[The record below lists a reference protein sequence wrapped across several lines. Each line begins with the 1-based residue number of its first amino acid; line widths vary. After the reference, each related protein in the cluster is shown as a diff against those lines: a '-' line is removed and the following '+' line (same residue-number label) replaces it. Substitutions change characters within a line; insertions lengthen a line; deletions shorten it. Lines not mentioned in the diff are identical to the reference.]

1 MVCAKLLN
9 TIRSTELGTG
19 RHTMTE
25 HQVFLTNPKA
35 AFEEHSEEIHAAID
49 RVLQSGKY
57 ILGKE
62 VNAFETTFASLIG
75 LNNCVSVNSGTDA
88 IIIALK
94 ALDIGVGDEVI
105 TVSHTAVATVA
116 AIEICGAT
124 PVVIDVDPFSYCIN
138 PKLLNTLVSE
148 KTKAIIPVHLYG
160 HPADMPA
167 IIAFAREHGLFVI
180 EDCAQAHG
188 TSLNGQNVGSFGDI
202 ACFSFY
208 PTKNLGAMGDGGAI
222 LTNESTLAEKAFLL
236 RQYGWR
242 KRYISE
248 IQGLNTR
255 LDEIQAAILNVKLH
269 YLLDDNKRR
278 INIAHLYNQNLQGTD
293 YLLPMTA
300 KNAVHSWH
308 QYVIQV
314 ENRDELAEFLQQNG
328 VSIGIHYPQAV
339 HQQPAYRNRLL
350 GADRLPI
357 TEALVPRILS
367 LPMYPQLPLEHV
379 NRVCE
384 LLHLWQK

>member
-1 MVCAKLLN
+1 
-9 TIRSTELGTG
+9 
-19 RHTMTE
+19 MTE
-25 HQVFLTNPKA
+25 HQVLLTNPKA

-255 LDEIQAAILNVKLH
+255 LDEIQAAILKVKLH

-300 KNAVHSWH
+300 KNAVHTWH

-328 VSIGIHYPQAV
+328 VSVGIHYPQAV
-339 HQQPAYRNRLL
+339 HQQPAYRNRLKGSDHL
-350 GADRLPI
+350 TV
-357 TEALVPRILS
+357 TEKLVPRILS
-367 LPMYPQLPLEHV
+367 LPMYPQLPLDDV
-379 NRVCE
+379 KRVCD
-384 LLHLWQK
+384 LLLTQERVHWSSR

>member
-1 MVCAKLLN
+1 
-9 TIRSTELGTG
+9 
-19 RHTMTE
+19 MTE
-25 HQVFLTNPKA
+25 HQVLLTNPKA

-300 KNAVHSWH
+300 KNAVHTWH

>member
-25 HQVFLTNPKA
+25 HQVLLTNPKA

-300 KNAVHSWH
+300 KNAVHTWH

-328 VSIGIHYPQAV
+328 VSVGIHYPQAV

>member
-300 KNAVHSWH
+300 KNAVHTWH